1 MLSSNQRAET
11 QPGNKTS
18 AFALSMQAGQNTAD
32 RLNTSVAGKQYS
44 GRCMCACNCGYGSE
58 ETTST
63 TRTKASVFTSFALE
77 KNVTMKQ
84 EKQNI
89 DFA

>member
-1 MLSSNQRAET
+1 MLSSNQRAAS

-18 AFALSMQAGQNTAD
+18 ALALSMHAGQNVAD

-44 GRCMCACNCGYGSE
+44 GCCMYACNCGYGSE

-63 TRTKASVFTSFALE
+63 TRTKASEFTSFALE
-77 KNVTMKQ
+77 KM
-84 EKQNI
+84 
-89 DFA
+89 